1 MTENQTK
8 ASATQNVEGLL
19 ADAANSGKSPCLLF
33 SRGKDIGRRFEL
45 HGERTTLGR
54 SLEANVVLH
63 DESVSH
69 LHCCILQA
77 GSKFTI
83 QDLQSRNGTYVNSQR
98 VSEALLSPGIPVQI
112 GRTLFH
118 LDFREPSDL
127 STEDNLISNATTD
140 ALTGVLNRRVFL
152 VRAGDELP
160 LARRTGTPLALA
172 IIDVDNMRQINE
184 ACGEGGGNG
193 VLKQVARL
201 VGLQKRRE
209 DILARFSGDK
219 FIIMLRGNVKQSGVL
234 TFCERVRQVV
244 AATEFNGGDRRV
256 SLTVSIGAVSLSPG
270 EYRSLE
276 DLMEL
281 TDQALYSAKMNGKN
295 RVGYHVIGT
304 VSP

>member
-1 MTENQTK
+1 MTENDTK
-8 ASATQNVEGLL
+8 ASPTQNME
-19 ADAANSGKSPCLLF
+19 DAIAAAASDNKNPCLLF
-33 SRGKDIGRRFEL
+33 SRGRDIGRRFEL

-54 SLEANVVLH
+54 STEANIVLH
-63 DESVSH
+63 DESISRV
-69 LHCCILQA
+69 HCCIVRRGDA
-77 GSKFTI
+77 FSI
-83 QDLQSRNGTYVNSQR
+83 QDLQSHNGTYVNSQKITE
-98 VSEALLSPGIPVQI
+98 SPLAPGIPVQI

-118 LDFREPSDL
+118 LDFKEQADL
-127 STEDNLISNATTD
+127 SSEENIISNATTD

-152 VRAGDELP
+152 SRAGDELP

-172 IIDVDNMRQINE
+172 IVDVDNMRHINE
-184 ACGEGGGNG
+184 TCGESGGNG
-193 VLKQVARL
+193 VLKQLARL
-201 VGLQKRRE
+201 IGLQKRRE
-209 DILARFSGDK
+209 DILARFGGDK
-219 FIIMLRGNVKQSGVL
+219 FIIMMRGNIKQSGVL
-234 TFCERVRQVV
+234 TFCERVRQVT

-256 SLTVSIGAVSLSPG
+256 SLTVSIGACCLSPG